1 VAEAGLV
8 VRSALVAL
16 ALLAA
21 CTSSNPVVAP
31 PPSQSASASASPT
44 PSPSAVPSTPSP
56 SVTRSGAPVY
66 EFGGGQA
73 SLEIRGNVPFAGSW
87 LLDHGFSAPPS
98 GGEADGT
105 YGWTD
110 AGGDD
115 RLVLNVPSR
124 APWTV
129 SGKLDGSQMSF
140 QQCTVKTERN
150 DPGGL
155 VGSFTCA
162 RVTRQGTVSPAGT
175 ATATFSQEP

>member
-1 VAEAGLV
+1 MRAPGIA
-8 VRSALVAL
+8 AL

-21 CTSSNPVVAP
+21 CSSSNPVVAP
-31 PPSQSASASASPT
+31 SPAPSRSAAASSSPT
-44 PSPSAVPSTPSP
+44 PSVSPVPSSPSP
-56 SVTRSGAPVY
+56 SVARSGAPVY
-66 EFGGGQA
+66 EFAGGQA

-140 QQCTVKTERN
+140 QQCRVKTERN

-155 VGSFTCA
+155 TGSFTCA
-162 RVTRQGTVSPAGT
+162 RVTRQGTVTPAGT
-175 ATATFSQEP
+175 ATATFSLEP